1 MYGVSARVAG
11 GRGPYLSPKSLSGG
25 IDCPGDWAWRPCREG
40 VEGKFVSNQSV
51 NLDYILPSTLDVPQQ
66 FLMLFHGKVINQK
79 ITSPGSTCVRSCDHT
94 KPSLNSSPLGS
105 RSWVRSSKST
115 PLFLIAGVAQPLAEQ
130 LCRRDPLP
138 TYVPTLSDHI
148 PKRHFEVKQLCYI
161 LSIEWVL
168 KSGVYPPAPISSIFS
183 LIEFSG
189 STGTHGPA
197 GEALDQHSGREA
209 FSTAVMAPRLETS
222 AWTPSSSHSRLS
234 RPSPHTP
241 HANKGPCSSQP
252 ESRNLGCSPAALVS
266 SHQLGSAPTAALMWP
281 RGKREPSLPCTSSAP
296 TGLSAQ
302 SAFHLEMS
310 VGASPTATPALLRC
324 NLATGTAW
332 CLVSTSLP

>member
-1 MYGVSARVAG
+1 
-11 GRGPYLSPKSLSGG
+11 
-25 IDCPGDWAWRPCREG
+25 
-40 VEGKFVSNQSV
+40 
-51 NLDYILPSTLDVPQQ
+51 
-66 FLMLFHGKVINQK
+66 MLFHGKVINQK

-115 PLFLIAGVAQPLAEQ
+115 PLYLIAGVAQPLAEQ

-138 TYVPTLSDHI
+138 TYVPTLSDHL

-209 FSTAVMAPRLETS
+209 FSTTVMGPQAGD
-222 AWTPSSSHSRLS
+222 LS
-234 RPSPHTP
+234 LDSKLQSQPPFPAIPPHTP
-241 HANKGPCSSQP
+241 
-252 ESRNLGCSPAALVS
+252 R
-266 SHQLGSAPTAALMWP
+266 
-281 RGKREPSLPCTSSAP
+281 
-296 TGLSAQ
+296 
-302 SAFHLEMS
+302 
-310 VGASPTATPALLRC
+310 
-324 NLATGTAW
+324 
-332 CLVSTSLP
+332 